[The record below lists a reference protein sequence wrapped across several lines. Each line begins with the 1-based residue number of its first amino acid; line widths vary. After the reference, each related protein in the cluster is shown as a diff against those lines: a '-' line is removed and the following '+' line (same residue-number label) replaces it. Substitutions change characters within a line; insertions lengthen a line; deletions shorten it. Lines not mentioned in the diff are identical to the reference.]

1 MTVHAAAADQRRSR
15 ALQDLV
21 DLDRQVAAG
30 ELTEDEAEPLRH
42 RYERAAADA
51 MAEMTPAVQKEQP
64 PQSGG
69 GRSRVRVVCG
79 VAAAVA
85 VAAIAVLLLPRFV
98 GGRPQGGF
106 ATGNEV
112 RGTASASP
120 VPSTAP
126 GRDLSKVSDAEMEA
140 VIAAN
145 PDVLEMRLALAQRYT
160 DKGRYDQAVVQYLV
174 VLQRD
179 AGNAEAQAHLG
190 WAMLQV
196 GRPQDALPLVD
207 QALRTQPAMLHALWF
222 KANILLYGNSD
233 PVGAID
239 VLHTMQRESLNPE
252 VSKQVTD
259 LLAVAAA
266 KRRSGG

>member
-1 MTVHAAAADQRRSR
+1 MDAATAGRRRDQ
-15 ALQDLV
+15 ALLDLS

-30 ELTEDEAEPLRH
+30 ELTEQEAGPLRR
-42 RYERAAADA
+42 RYERAAVDA
-51 MAEMTPAVQKEQP
+51 VMELATVTQEVHSAAAPR
-64 PQSGG
+64 
-69 GRSRVRVVCG
+69 RSRAKVVYG
-79 VAAAVA
+79 V
-85 VAAIAVLLLPRFV
+85 IAGLIVIITVVWLLASFV
-98 GGRPQGGF
+98 GDRPPGGF

-112 RGTASASP
+112 QGTAAAAP
-120 VPSTAP
+120 VPSAVP

-140 VIAAN
+140 VIAEN

-160 DKGRYDQAVVQYLV
+160 DKGRYDQAVAQYLA

-196 GRPQDALPLVD
+196 GRPRDALPLVD
-207 QALRTQPAMLHALWF
+207 RALRTQPTMLHALWF

-233 PVGAID
+233 PGGAID
-239 VLHTMQRESLNPE
+239 VLRTMQREPLSPE

>member
-15 ALQDLV
+15 ALLDLV

-51 MAEMTPAVQKEQP
+51 MAELTAVRQEQP
-64 PQSGG
+64 SESRR
-69 GRSRVRVVCG
+69 GRPRMRLVYG
-79 VAAAVA
+79 AAVA
-85 VAAIAVLLLPRFV
+85 VAAIAVVLLPRFV
-98 GGRPQGGF
+98 GGRPPGGF

-112 RGTASASP
+112 RGTASVSASP
-120 VPSTAP
+120 VLPTAP

-140 VIAAN
+140 VVAAN
-145 PDVLEMRLALAQRYT
+145 PDILEMRLALAQRYT
-160 DKGRYDQAVVQYLV
+160 DKGRYDQAVAQYLA

-196 GRPQDALPLVD
+196 GRPRDALPLVD
-207 QALRTQPAMLHALWF
+207 RALRTQPTMLHALWF

-233 PVGAID
+233 PGGAID
-239 VLHTMQRESLNPE
+239 VLRTMQRERLSPE

-259 LLAVAAA
+259 LLDVAAA

>member
-1 MTVHAAAADQRRSR
+1 MDTATADLRRSR
-15 ALQDLV
+15 ALLDLA

-42 RYERAAADA
+42 RYERVAADA
-51 MAEMTPAVQKEQP
+51 TAEMIAPVRKEQP
-64 PQSGG
+64 PESGG

-79 VAAAVA
+79 VGAAAA
-85 VAAIAVLLLPRFV
+85 VAAIAVLLLLRFV
-98 GGRPQGGF
+98 GGRPPGGF

-112 RGTASASP
+112 QGTASAAA

-145 PDVLEMRLALAQRYT
+145 PDILEMRLALAQRYT
-160 DKGRYDQAVVQYLV
+160 DKGRYDQAVAQYLA

-196 GRPQDALPLVD
+196 GRPRDALPLVD
-207 QALRTQPAMLHALWF
+207 RALRTQPTMLHALWF
-222 KANILLYGNSD
+222 KANILLYGTSD
-233 PVGAID
+233 SGGAID
-239 VLHTMQRESLNPE
+239 VLRTMQREPLSPE

>member
-1 MTVHAAAADQRRSR
+1 MDAATADLRKSR
-15 ALQDLV
+15 ALLDLA

-30 ELTEDEAEPLRH
+30 ELTEDEAQPLRL
-42 RYERAAADA
+42 RYERVAADA
-51 MAEMTPAVQKEQP
+51 MAELTAPVNSEQP
-64 PQSGG
+64 PEPER
-69 GRSRVRVVCG
+69 GRSRARVVYG
-79 VAAAVA
+79 FAAAAA

-98 GGRPQGGF
+98 GGRPPGGF
-106 ATGNEV
+106 ATGNEA
-112 RGTASASP
+112 RGTASATP

-160 DKGRYDQAVVQYLV
+160 DQGRYDQAVAQYLA

-179 AGNAEAQAHLG
+179 SGNAEAQAHLG
-190 WAMLQV
+190 WALLQV

-207 QALRTQPAMLHALWF
+207 RALRTQPTMLHALWF

-233 PVGAID
+233 PGGAID
-239 VLHTMQRESLNPE
+239 VLRTMQREPLSPE
-252 VSKQVTD
+252 VSKQVVD

-266 KRRSGG
+266 KGRSGG